1 MDRAFAL
8 GDLGAE
14 ALNPVFKIANG
25 GVLELRF
32 ERCRLFY
39 RRGERIIVQH
49 GLTSAMIVPQLRRKL
64 KRTCRAERENMQRI
78 LHSPDAPLRL
88 VTAEKPSP
96 GPGEILIRVAAAGLN
111 RPDLMQRAGLYPP
124 PPGAPDTMGL
134 EVSGEIEALGP
145 GVTRWHLY
153 DKVTALL
160 SGGGYATYAIAHEGA
175 ALPAP
180 SRLSMSEA
188 AALPETVFT
197 VWANV
202 FESAALLPGETL
214 LVHGGASG
222 IGTTAIQMAK
232 AHGARLFA
240 TAGDDAKVALCKKLG
255 ADRAINYRTEDFEEI
270 VRVEGGA
277 DVVLDMVGGPYIQKN
292 INIMNERGRIVMI
305 AFLKGPQADLN
316 LMRMMLKR
324 ITLTGST
331 LRSRSNEEKARIARA
346 VEKHVWPWIEAGKVK
361 PVIDSTFPL
370 SDAEAAHARLQGGAH
385 AGKIVL
391 VA

>member
-1 MDRAFAL
+1 
-8 GDLGAE
+8 
-14 ALNPVFKIANG
+14 
-25 GVLELRF
+25 
-32 ERCRLFY
+32 
-39 RRGERIIVQH
+39 
-49 GLTSAMIVPQLRRKL
+49 
-64 KRTCRAERENMQRI
+64 MQRI

-88 VTAEKPSP
+88 VTAEKPAP
-96 GPGEILIRVAAAGLN
+96 GPGEILIRVEAAGLN

-134 EVSGEIEALGP
+134 EVAGEIEALGP

-153 DKVTALL
+153 DKVCALL
-160 SGGGYATYAIAHEGA
+160 PGGGYATYAIAHEGS

-180 SRLSMSEA
+180 EKLSMIEA

-202 FESAALLPGETL
+202 FETGALKRGETL

-232 AHGARLFA
+232 AHGARVFA

-255 ADRAINYRTEDFEEI
+255 AYRAINYRTEDFEEI
-270 VRVEGGA
+270 IRVEGGA
-277 DVVLDMVGGPYIQKN
+277 DVVLDMVGGAYVQKN
-292 INIMNERGRIVMI
+292 INIMKDGGRIVMI

-316 LMRMMLKR
+316 LMRVMLKH
-324 ITLTGST
+324 ISITGST
-331 LRSRSNEEKARIARA
+331 LRSRSNAEKARLAHA
-346 VEKHVWPWIEAGKVK
+346 VEKHVWPWIEAGKLK

-391 VA
+391 VVP